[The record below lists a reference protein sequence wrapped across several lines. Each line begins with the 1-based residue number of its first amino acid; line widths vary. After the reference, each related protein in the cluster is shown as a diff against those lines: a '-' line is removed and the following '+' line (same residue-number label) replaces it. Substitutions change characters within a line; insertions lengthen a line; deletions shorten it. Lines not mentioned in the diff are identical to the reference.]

1 MKKPILAF
9 TALALCSTAAVADSE
24 RELAEE
30 MLELTHVEDMVTETI
45 AAYSEQ
51 LAMQDPQM
59 DAGELEGML
68 EEAMGWDEIRE
79 PVIDMVVDLYDEDE
93 LEGINEFY
101 RSDVGQV
108 YSEKAPEFSGQLSQL
123 IVTNI
128 QQALGAGQQQQPG
141 GAPGGGGGG
150 APGGGGGGAPEGGG
164 GAPEGG
170 GGPMP

>member
-9 TALALCSTAAVADSE
+9 AMLSLCSTAAVAGDK

-30 MLELTHVEDMVTETI
+30 MLELTHVEEMVTETI

-51 LAMQDPQM
+51 LAMQNPQM
-59 DAGELEGML
+59 DASQLQEQLD
-68 EEAMGWDEIRE
+68 EAMGWDELRE
-79 PVIDMVVDLYDEDE
+79 PVVEMVKDLYSEDE

-108 YSEKAPEFSGQLSQL
+108 YSETAPEFSGQLSQL
-123 IVTNI
+123 LVTNI

-150 APGGGGGGAPEGGG
+150 GGAPGGGGGAPEGGG
-164 GAPEGG
+164 G
-170 GGPMP
+170 GPMP